1 MSTPTFGQPGYTPEQ
16 LAQAGATIQPPPV
29 GTGPAPDDLSAAVA
43 QGVPT
48 IADVSAILAQMQ
60 EQQQAMAAEIQRLRA
75 GQKPSGL
82 HPVIGS
88 ANSLKNLLA
97 THFDYSLPRGDK
109 DAVLRLADDLADAAG
124 NAFESGEVGPLRDLS
139 AKMSKALERIN
150 PGPGE
155 NPYYRQAVAFANVHL
170 PDAADTITG
179 PNPDAQPKPVAV
191 SGAGGKPTQV
201 VAGSVTG

>member
-1 MSTPTFGQPGYTPEQ
+1 MTTPSFGQPGWTPEQ
-16 LAQAGATIQPPPV
+16 LAQAGQQIQPPPL
-29 GTGPAPDDLSAAVA
+29 GTGPAPDAMAAQVA

-60 EQQQAMAAEIQRLRA
+60 AQQQAMAAEIARLRA
-75 GQKPSGL
+75 GQAPAGV

-88 ANSLKNLLA
+88 ANALKELLA
-97 THFDYSLPRGDK
+97 AHFGTGGGRGDK
-109 DAVLRLADDLADAAG
+109 DTVLRLADDVADAAS
-124 NAFESGEVGPLRDLS
+124 NAFESGDTS
-139 AKMSKALERIN
+139 AVRGLAGKMERALARIH

-155 NPYYRQAVAFANVHL
+155 NPYYRQAVHFASVHI

-179 PNPDAQPKPVAV
+179 PNPNAAPPAAV
-191 SGAGGKPTQV
+191 SGGAPVQV